1 MAEQPRMLEG
11 YRVLDFTQFVAGPT
25 CTRILAEMGA
35 EVIKVEPAPDGDRA
49 RTFGLRRN
57 SSSTYYF
64 QHNHSKRSLAI
75 DTHHPRATEIF
86 HQLVRK
92 SDVLV
97 ENYAPGVIGRIGLDY
112 ETVKRIN
119 PRIVMASISMGGQTG
134 PLSSKGGYDFI
145 GQAYAGVT
153 DLIGEPDRPPAMLS
167 LALGDIS
174 TGVTTAMAIGFA
186 LLYRTAT
193 GMGQFI
199 DASLLDNYFHMH
211 ELAVPVLS
219 LRPDKFQPKR
229 NGRMYQPSAPYGI
242 FYANGGYV
250 MICVTPHQWPA
261 VCRAMGKA
269 ELINDPRFKEE
280 RLRVRNRDELTGIVE
295 GWLKTQPSV
304 EAALEALDKERVPCA
319 PILTVQEAM
328 NQPHHRARR
337 TVRRVHDPVM
347 GDFDIPGMP
356 VKFQNWQDRT
366 DVKAPML
373 GQDNDTI
380 LRDLLGMRDEEI
392 SALYAQKVLVKA
404 PELDQGASG

>member
-1 MAEQPRMLEG
+1 M
-11 YRVLDFTQFVAGPT
+11 
-25 CTRILAEMGA
+25 
-35 EVIKVEPAPDGDRA
+35 
-49 RTFGLRRN
+49 
-57 SSSTYYF
+57 
-64 QHNHSKRSLAI
+64 
-75 DTHHPRATEIF
+75 
-86 HQLVRK
+86 RK

-97 ENYAPGVIGRIGLDY
+97 ENYAPGVMARIGMDY
-112 ETVKRIN
+112 DTVKAIN
-119 PRIVMASISMGGQTG
+119 PRIVMASISMAGQTG
-134 PLSSKGGYDFI
+134 PLAVKGGYDFI

-153 DLIGEPDRPPAMLS
+153 DLVGEPDRPPAMLS

-242 FYANGGYV
+242 FYATGGYV

-261 VCRAMGKA
+261 ICRAMGKP

-280 RLRVRNRDELTGIVE
+280 RLRVRNRDELTEIVE
-295 GWLKTQPSV
+295 SWLKSFPSV

-319 PILTVQEAM
+319 PILTVEEAM
-328 NQPHHRARR
+328 KQPHHRQRR
-337 TVRRVHDPVM
+337 TVRRVHDPLM

-366 DVKAPML
+366 DVKAPLL
-373 GQDNDTI
+373 GQDNDAI

-392 SALYAQKVLVKA
+392 RDLYKENVLVKA
-404 PELDQGASG
+404 PEVDRPEAG

>member
-1 MAEQPRMLEG
+1 MAEKPRMLEG

-35 EVIKVEPAPDGDRA
+35 EVIKVEPAPEGDRA

-57 SSSTYYF
+57 GTSTYFF

-75 DTHHPRATEIF
+75 DTHHPKAKAIF
-86 HQLVRK
+86 HELVRK

-97 ENYAPGVIGRIGLDY
+97 ENYAPGVMGRIGMDWD
-112 ETVKRIN
+112 TVKAIN
-119 PRIVMASISMGGQTG
+119 PRLVMASISMAGQTG
-134 PLSSKGGYDFI
+134 PLAVKGGYDFI

-153 DLIGEPDRPPAMLS
+153 DLVGEPDRPPAMLS

-186 LLYRTAT
+186 LLYRKTT
-193 GMGQFI
+193 GQGQYI

-211 ELAVPVLS
+211 ELSVPVLS

-229 NGRMYQPSAPYGI
+229 NGRMYQPSSPYGI
-242 FYANGGYV
+242 FYATGGYV

-261 VCRAMGKA
+261 ICRAMGKP
-269 ELINDPRFKEE
+269 ELIGDPRFKEE
-280 RLRVRNRDELTGIVE
+280 RLRVKNRDELTGIVE
-295 GWLKTQPSV
+295 GWLKEFPSV

-319 PILTVQEAM
+319 PVLTVQEAM
-328 NQPHHRARR
+328 NHPHHRQRK
-337 TVRRVHDPVM
+337 TVRRVHDPIM

-356 VKFQNWQDRT
+356 VRFENWENRT
-366 DVKAPML
+366 DVKAPLL
-373 GQDNDTI
+373 GQDNDDI
-380 LRDLLGMRDEEI
+380 LRGLIGMRDHDIRE
-392 SALYAQKVLVKA
+392 LYEQKVLVK
-404 PELDQGASG
+404 G

>member
-1 MAEQPRMLEG
+1 MVEKPRVLEG

-35 EVIKVEPAPDGDRA
+35 DVIKVEPAPEGDRA
-49 RTFGLRRN
+49 RSFGLRRGGT
-57 SSSTYYF
+57 STYYF
-64 QHNHSKRSLAI
+64 QHNHSKRSLCI
-75 DTHHPRATEIF
+75 DTHHPQAKRIF
-86 HQLVRK
+86 HELVRH

-97 ENYAPGVIGRIGLDY
+97 ENYAPGVIGRLGLDY
-112 ETVKRIN
+112 ETVSAIN
-119 PRIVMASISMGGQTG
+119 PKIVMASISMAGQTG
-134 PLSSKGGYDFI
+134 PLSVKGGYDFI

-153 DLIGEPDRPPAMLS
+153 DLVGEPDRPPAMLS

-186 LLYRTAT
+186 LLYRNAT
-193 GMGQFI
+193 GEGQFI

-261 VCRAMGKA
+261 FCRAIGRP

-280 RLRVRNRDELTGIVE
+280 RLRVRNRDELTQITE
-295 GWLKTQPSV
+295 QWLKTFPSV
-304 EAALEALDKERVPCA
+304 EAALDALDQHRVPCA

-328 NQPHHRARR
+328 AHPHHRERR
-337 TVRRVHDPVM
+337 TVRRVHDPIM

-356 VKFQNWQDRT
+356 VKFRNWPDRT
-366 DVKAPML
+366 DVKASLL
-373 GQDNDTI
+373 GQDNDDI
-380 LRDLLGMRDEEI
+380 MREVLGMSEDEI
-392 SALYAQKVLVKA
+392 KGLYAQKVLVRA
-404 PELDQGASG
+404 DGASSR

>member
-1 MAEQPRMLEG
+1 
-11 YRVLDFTQFVAGPT
+11 
-25 CTRILAEMGA
+25 MGA
-35 EVIKVEPAPDGDRA
+35 DVIKVEPAPEGDRA

-57 SSSTYYF
+57 GTSTYYF

-75 DTHHPRATEIF
+75 DTHHPKAREIF
-86 HQLVRK
+86 HGLVRK

-97 ENYAPGVIGRIGLDY
+97 ENYAPGAIGRLGLDY
-112 ETVKRIN
+112 GTVSRIN
-119 PRIVMASISMGGQTG
+119 PRVVMASVSMAGQTG

-167 LALGDIS
+167 LAMGDIS
-174 TGVTTAMAIGFA
+174 TGVTTAMAIGYA
-186 LLYRTAT
+186 LLYRAQT
-193 GMGQFI
+193 GQGQFI

-211 ELAVPVLS
+211 ELSVPVLS

-242 FYANGGYV
+242 FYGNGGYV

-261 VCRAMGKA
+261 ICRALGKP

-280 RLRVRNRDELTGIVE
+280 RLRVRNRDELTAIVE
-295 GWLKTQPSV
+295 GWLQAQPSV
-304 EAALEALDKERVPCA
+304 EAALAALDKERVPCA

-328 NQPHHRARR
+328 NHPHHRERK
-337 TVRRVHDPVM
+337 TVRRVYDPIM

-356 VKFQNWQDRT
+356 VKFRNWDNRT
-366 DVKAPML
+366 DVKASLL
-373 GQDNDTI
+373 GQDNDDI
-380 LRDLLGMRDEEI
+380 MRDLLGMRDEDIRE
-392 SALYAQKVLVKA
+392 LYAQKVLVREPSLEKGGDA
-404 PELDQGASG
+404 

>member
-35 EVIKVEPAPDGDRA
+35 EVIKVEPAPEGDRA
-49 RTFGLRRN
+49 RTFGLRRAGT
-57 SSSTYYF
+57 STYYF

-75 DTHHPRATEIF
+75 DTHHPRAKEIF
-86 HQLVRK
+86 HGLARK

-97 ENYAPGVIGRIGLDY
+97 ENYAPGVMARIGMDY
-112 ETVKRIN
+112 DTVKAIN
-119 PRIVMASISMGGQTG
+119 PRIVMASISMAGQTG
-134 PLSSKGGYDFI
+134 PLAVKGGYDFI

-153 DLIGEPDRPPAMLS
+153 DLVGEPDRPPAMLS

-186 LLYRTAT
+186 LLHRNAT

-242 FYANGGYV
+242 FYATGGYV

-261 VCRAMGKA
+261 VCRAMGKP

-280 RLRVRNRDELTGIVE
+280 RLRVRNRDELTEIVE
-295 GWLKTQPSV
+295 SWLKSFPSV
-304 EAALEALDKERVPCA
+304 DAALEALDKERVPCA
-319 PILTVQEAM
+319 PILTVEEAM
-328 NQPHHRARR
+328 KQPHHRQRR
-337 TVRRVHDPVM
+337 TVRRVHDPLM

-366 DVKAPML
+366 DVKAPLL
-373 GQDNDTI
+373 GQDNDAI
-380 LRDLLGMRDEEI
+380 LRDLLGMRDEEVRD
-392 SALYAQKVLVKA
+392 LYAQKVLVKA
-404 PELDQGASG
+404 PEVDQR

>member
-1 MAEQPRMLEG
+1 MAEKPRVLEG

-35 EVIKVEPAPDGDRA
+35 EVIKVEPAPEGDRA
-49 RTFGLRRN
+49 RTFGLRRGGT
-57 SSSTYYF
+57 STYYF
-64 QHNHSKRSLAI
+64 QHNHSKRSLCI
-75 DTHHPRATEIF
+75 DTHHPQAKRIF
-86 HQLVRK
+86 HELVRHC
-92 SDVLV
+92 DVLV
-97 ENYAPGVIGRIGLDY
+97 ENYAPGAIGRLGLDY
-112 ETVKRIN
+112 ETVSGIN
-119 PRIVMASISMGGQTG
+119 PKIVMASISVAGQTG
-134 PLSSKGGYDFI
+134 PLSVKGGYDFI

-153 DLIGEPDRPPAMLS
+153 DLVGEPDRPPAMLS

-186 LLYRTAT
+186 LLYRNAT
-193 GMGQFI
+193 GQGQFI

-261 VCRAMGKA
+261 FCRAIGQP

-280 RLRVRNRDELTGIVE
+280 RLRVRNREELTQITE
-295 GWLKTQPSV
+295 TWLKTFPSV
-304 EAALEALDKERVPCA
+304 QAALEALDKERVPCA

-328 NQPHHRARR
+328 AHPHHRERR
-337 TVRRVHDPVM
+337 TVRRVHDPIM

-356 VKFQNWQDRT
+356 VKFRNWPDRT
-366 DVKAPML
+366 DLKASLL
-373 GQDNDTI
+373 GQDNDD
-380 LRDLLGMRDEEI
+380 LMRGLLGMSEEEI
-392 SALYAQKVLVKA
+392 RGLYAQKVLVK
-404 PELDQGASG
+404 ENGA

>member
-1 MAEQPRMLEG
+1 MAEKPRMLEG

-57 SSSTYYF
+57 STSTYYF
-64 QHNHSKRSLAI
+64 QHNHSKLSLAI
-75 DTHHPRATEIF
+75 DTHHPRAKEIF
-86 HQLVRK
+86 YALARK
-92 SDVLV
+92 SDVVV
-97 ENYAPGVIGRIGLDY
+97 ENYAPGVMARIGMDY
-112 ETVKRIN
+112 ETVNKIN
-119 PRIVMASISMGGQTG
+119 PRIVMASISMAGQTG
-134 PLSSKGGYDFI
+134 PLAVKGGYDFI

-153 DLIGEPDRPPAMLS
+153 DLVGEPDRPPAMLS

-186 LLYRTAT
+186 LLYRNAT
-193 GMGQFI
+193 GAGQYI

-242 FYANGGYV
+242 FYATGGYV

-261 VCRAMGKA
+261 VCRALGRP

-280 RLRVRNRDELTGIVE
+280 RLRVRNREELTEIVE
-295 GWLKTQPSV
+295 GWLKTFPSV
-304 EAALEALDKERVPCA
+304 EAALAALDKERVPCA
-319 PILTVQEAM
+319 PVLTVAEAM
-328 NQPHHRARR
+328 QQPHHRARR

-347 GDFDIPGMP
+347 GEFDIPGMP

-366 DVKAPML
+366 DVKASLL
-373 GQDNDTI
+373 GQDNDDI
-380 LRDLLGMRDEEI
+380 MRGLLGMNEDEIGE
-392 SALYAQKVLVKA
+392 LYAQKVLVKA
-404 PELDQGASG
+404 PELSQ

>member
-1 MAEQPRMLEG
+1 MLEG

-35 EVIKVEPAPDGDRA
+35 EVIKVEPAPGGDRA
-49 RTFGLRRN
+49 RTFGLQRN
-57 SSSTYYF
+57 GTSTYYF

-75 DTHHPRATEIF
+75 DTHHPRAKEIF
-86 HQLVRK
+86 HGLVRK

-97 ENYAPGVIGRIGLDY
+97 ENYAPGVMGRIGMDY
-112 ETVKRIN
+112 DTVKAIN
-119 PRIVMASISMGGQTG
+119 PRIVMASISMAGQTG
-134 PLSSKGGYDFI
+134 PLAVKGGYDFI

-153 DLIGEPDRPPAMLS
+153 DLVGEPDRPPAMLS

-174 TGVTTAMAIGFA
+174 TGVTTAMGIGFA
-186 LLYRTAT
+186 LLHRSAT
-193 GMGQFI
+193 GQGQYI

-242 FYANGGYV
+242 FYATGGYV

-261 VCRAMGKA
+261 VCRAMGKP

-280 RLRVRNRDELTGIVE
+280 RMRVRNREELTGIVE
-295 GWLKTQPSV
+295 GWLKSFPSV

-319 PILTVQEAM
+319 PVLTVAEAM
-328 NQPHHRARR
+328 QQPHHRARR
-337 TVRRVHDPVM
+337 TVRRVHDPMM

-366 DVKAPML
+366 DVKAPLL
-373 GQDNDTI
+373 GQDNDAI
-380 LRDLLGMRDEEI
+380 LRELLGMRDDEI
-392 SALYAQKVLVKA
+392 RALYAQKVLVKA
-404 PELDQGASG
+404 PEVDQSAPS

>member
-1 MAEQPRMLEG
+1 MAEKPRMLEG

-35 EVIKVEPAPDGDRA
+35 EVIKVEPAPEGDRA

-57 SSSTYYF
+57 GTSTYFF

-75 DTHHPRATEIF
+75 DTHHPKAKAIF
-86 HQLVRK
+86 HELVRK

-97 ENYAPGVIGRIGLDY
+97 ENYAPGVIGRIGVDWD
-112 ETVKRIN
+112 TVKAIN
-119 PRIVMASISMGGQTG
+119 PRMVMASISMAGQTG
-134 PLSSKGGYDFI
+134 PLAFKGGYDFI

-153 DLIGEPDRPPAMLS
+153 DLVGEPDRPPAMLS

-186 LLYRTAT
+186 LLYRKTT
-193 GMGQFI
+193 GQGQFI

-229 NGRMYQPSAPYGI
+229 NGRMYQPSSPYGI
-242 FYANGGYV
+242 FYATGGYV

-261 VCRAMGKA
+261 VCRAMGKP

-280 RLRVRNRDELTGIVE
+280 RLRVKNRDELTAIVE
-295 GWLKTQPSV
+295 GWLKGFPSV
-304 EAALEALDKERVPCA
+304 EAALEASGQGARSMRA
-319 PILTVQEAM
+319 GA
-328 NQPHHRARR
+328 HRAGS
-337 TVRRVHDPVM
+337 HEPS
-347 GDFDIPGMP
+347 PSSP
-356 VKFQNWQDRT
+356 AQDR
-366 DVKAPML
+366 APGPRPGHGRFRHSGDA
-373 GQDNDTI
+373 GQ
-380 LRDLLGMRDEEI
+380 
-392 SALYAQKVLVKA
+392 V
-404 PELDQGASG
+404 PELGEPQRRQGSLAGPGQ

>member
-1 MAEQPRMLEG
+1 MLEG

-35 EVIKVEPAPDGDRA
+35 EVIKVEPAPEGDRA
-49 RTFGLRRN
+49 RTFGLRRAGT
-57 SSSTYYF
+57 STYYF

-75 DTHHPRATEIF
+75 DTHHPRAKEIF
-86 HQLVRK
+86 HGLVRK

-97 ENYAPGVIGRIGLDY
+97 ENYAPGVMGRIGMDY
-112 ETVKRIN
+112 DTVKAIN
-119 PRIVMASISMGGQTG
+119 PRIVMASISMAGQTG
-134 PLSSKGGYDFI
+134 PLAVKGGYDFI

-153 DLIGEPDRPPAMLS
+153 DLVGEPDRPPAMLS

-242 FYANGGYV
+242 FYATGGYV

-261 VCRAMGKA
+261 ICRAMGKP

-280 RLRVRNRDELTGIVE
+280 RLRVRNRDDLTEIVE
-295 GWLKTQPSV
+295 SWLKSFPSV

-319 PILTVQEAM
+319 PILTVEQAM
-328 NQPHHRARR
+328 NQPHHRQRG
-337 TVRRVHDPVM
+337 TVRRVHDPLM

-366 DVKAPML
+366 DVKAPLL
-373 GQDNDTI
+373 GQDNDAI

-392 SALYAQKVLVKA
+392 RDLYKQKVLVKA
-404 PELDQGASG
+404 PEVDQRA

>member
-75 DTHHPRATEIF
+75 DTHHPKATEIF

-186 LLYRTAT
+186 LLYRTAS

-328 NQPHHRARR
+328 NQPHHRERR

-366 DVKAPML
+366 DVKAPLL
-373 GQDNDTI
+373 GQDNDAI

-392 SALYAQKVLVKA
+392 RALYAQKVLVKA
-404 PELDQGASG
+404 PEVDQSATG

>member
-35 EVIKVEPAPDGDRA
+35 DVIKVEPAPEGDRA
-49 RTFGLRRN
+49 RTFGLRRGGT
-57 SSSTYYF
+57 STYYF
-64 QHNHSKRSLAI
+64 QHNHSKRSLCI
-75 DTHHPRATEIF
+75 DTHHPEATKIF
-86 HQLVRK
+86 HELVRH

-97 ENYAPGVIGRIGLDY
+97 ENYAPGAIARLGLDY
-112 ETVKRIN
+112 ETVNRIN
-119 PRIVMASISMGGQTG
+119 PRLVMASISMAGQTG
-134 PLSSKGGYDFI
+134 PLSVKGGYDFI

-153 DLIGEPDRPPAMLS
+153 DLVGEPDRPPAMLS

-174 TGVTTAMAIGFA
+174 TGVTAAMAIGFA
-186 LLYRTAT
+186 LLYRNAT
-193 GMGQFI
+193 GKGQFI

-261 VCRAMGKA
+261 FCRAIGRPDLK
-269 ELINDPRFKEE
+269 DDSRFKEE
-280 RLRVRNRDELTGIVE
+280 RLRVRNREELTQITE
-295 GWLKTQPSV
+295 AWLKTFPSV

-319 PILTVQEAM
+319 PILTVEQAM
-328 NQPHHRARR
+328 SHPHHRQRG
-337 TVRRVHDPVM
+337 TVRRVHDPIM
-347 GDFDIPGMP
+347 GEFDIPGMP
-356 VKFQNWQDRT
+356 VKFRNWPDRT
-366 DVKAPML
+366 DVKASLL
-373 GQDNDTI
+373 GQDNDDI
-380 LRDLLGMRDEEI
+380 LRNLLGMSDSQI
-392 SALYAQKVLVKA
+392 SRLYEQKVLVKEPA
-404 PELDQGASG
+404 LQSK

>member
-35 EVIKVEPAPDGDRA
+35 DVIKVEPAPEGDRA

-57 SSSTYYF
+57 GTSTYYF

-75 DTHHPRATEIF
+75 DTHHPRAKEIF
-86 HQLVRK
+86 HGLARK

-97 ENYAPGVIGRIGLDY
+97 ENYAPGVMARIGMDY
-112 ETVKRIN
+112 DTVKAIN
-119 PRIVMASISMGGQTG
+119 PRIVMASISMAGQTG
-134 PLSSKGGYDFI
+134 PLAVKGGYDFI

-153 DLIGEPDRPPAMLS
+153 DLVGEPDRPPAMLS

-186 LLYRTAT
+186 LLHRNAT

-219 LRPDKFQPKR
+219 LRPDKFQPRR

-242 FYANGGYV
+242 FYATGGYV

-261 VCRAMGKA
+261 ICRAMGKP

-280 RLRVRNRDELTGIVE
+280 RLRVKNRDELTEIVE
-295 GWLKTQPSV
+295 SWLKSFPSV
-304 EAALEALDKERVPCA
+304 DAALEALDKERVPCA
-319 PILTVQEAM
+319 PILTVEEAM
-328 NQPHHRARR
+328 KQPHHRQRR
-337 TVRRVHDPVM
+337 TVRRVHDPLM

-366 DVKAPML
+366 DVKAPLL
-373 GQDNDTI
+373 GQDNDAI
-380 LRDLLGMRDEEI
+380 LRDLLGMHDDEIRD
-392 SALYAQKVLVKA
+392 LYAQKVLVKA
-404 PELDQGASG
+404 PEVDKPAGG

>member
-1 MAEQPRMLEG
+1 MAEKPRMLEG

-35 EVIKVEPAPDGDRA
+35 DVIKVEPAPDGDRA
-49 RTFGLRRN
+49 RTFGLRRGG
-57 SSSTYYF
+57 SSTYYF
-64 QHNHSKRSLAI
+64 QHNHSKRSLCI
-75 DTHHPRATEIF
+75 DTHHPEATRIF
-86 HQLVRK
+86 HELVRH

-97 ENYAPGVIGRIGLDY
+97 ENYAPGAIGRLGLDW
-112 ETVKRIN
+112 ETVSKIN
-119 PRIVMASISMGGQTG
+119 PRLVMASISVAGQTG
-134 PLSSKGGYDFI
+134 PLSVKGGYDFI

-153 DLIGEPDRPPAMLS
+153 DLVGEPDRPPAMLS

-186 LLYRTAT
+186 LLYRNAT
-193 GMGQFI
+193 GQGQFI

-261 VCRAMGKA
+261 FCRAIGRP
-269 ELINDPRFKEE
+269 ELKDDPRFKEE
-280 RLRVRNRDELTGIVE
+280 RLRVRNREELTQITE
-295 GWLKTQPSV
+295 AWLKTFPSV

-319 PILTVQEAM
+319 PIMTVQEAM
-328 NQPHHRARR
+328 NHPHHRQRR
-337 TVRRVHDPVM
+337 TVRRVHDPIM
-347 GDFDIPGMP
+347 GDFDVPGMP
-356 VKFQNWQDRT
+356 VKFRNWPDRT
-366 DVKAPML
+366 DVKASVL
-373 GQDNDTI
+373 GQDNDDI
-380 LRDLLGMRDEEI
+380 LRNLLGMNEEQI
-392 SALYAQKVLVKA
+392 GKLYAQKVLVKETA
-404 PELDQGASG
+404 AQSKS

>member
-1 MAEQPRMLEG
+1 MAEKPRMLEG

-35 EVIKVEPAPDGDRA
+35 EVIKIEPAPEGDRS

-57 SSSTYYF
+57 GTSTYFF

-75 DTHHPRATEIF
+75 DTHHPKAEAIF
-86 HQLVRK
+86 HELVRK

-97 ENYAPGVIGRIGLDY
+97 ENYAPGVIGRLGVDWD
-112 ETVKRIN
+112 TVRAIN
-119 PRIVMASISMGGQTG
+119 PRLVMASISMAGQTG
-134 PLSSKGGYDFI
+134 PLAFKGGYDFI

-153 DLIGEPDRPPAMLS
+153 DLVGEPDRPPAMLS

-186 LLYRTAT
+186 LLYRNTT
-193 GMGQFI
+193 GQGQFI

-229 NGRMYQPSAPYGI
+229 NGRMYQPSSPYGI
-242 FYANGGYV
+242 FYATGGYV

-261 VCRAMGKA
+261 ICRAMGKP

-295 GWLKTQPSV
+295 TWLQGFPSV

-319 PILTVQEAM
+319 PVLTVEQAM
-328 NQPHHRARR
+328 NHPHHRQRK
-337 TVRRVHDPVM
+337 TVRRVHDPIM
-347 GDFDIPGMP
+347 GDFNIPGMP
-356 VKFQNWQDRT
+356 VKFQNWEDRS
-366 DVKAPML
+366 DVKAPLL
-373 GQDNDTI
+373 GEDNDDI
-380 LRDLLGMRDEEI
+380 LRDLVGMSDEEI
-392 SALYAQKVLVKA
+392 RELYAEKVLVKEA
-404 PELDQGASG
+404 TLDQRA

>member
-35 EVIKVEPAPDGDRA
+35 EVIKVEPAPEGDRA
-49 RTFGLRRN
+49 RTIGLRRN
-57 SSSTYYF
+57 GTSTYYF

-75 DTHHPRATEIF
+75 DTHHPRAKEIF
-86 HQLVRK
+86 HGLVRK

-97 ENYAPGVIGRIGLDY
+97 ENYAPGVMGRIGMDY
-112 ETVKRIN
+112 DTVKAIN
-119 PRIVMASISMGGQTG
+119 PRIVMASISMAGQTG
-134 PLSSKGGYDFI
+134 PLAVKGGYDFI

-153 DLIGEPDRPPAMLS
+153 DLVGEPDRPPAMLS

-186 LLYRTAT
+186 LLYRSAT

-242 FYANGGYV
+242 FYATGGYV

-261 VCRAMGKA
+261 ICRAMGKP

-280 RLRVRNRDELTGIVE
+280 RLRVRNRDELTEIVE
-295 GWLKTQPSV
+295 SWLKSFSSV

-319 PILTVQEAM
+319 PILTVEQAM
-328 NQPHHRARR
+328 NQPHHRQRR
-337 TVRRVHDPVM
+337 TVRRVHDPLM

-366 DVKAPML
+366 DVKAPLL
-373 GQDNDTI
+373 GQDNDAI
-380 LRDLLGMRDEEI
+380 LRDLLGMRDEEVRD
-392 SALYAQKVLVKA
+392 LYAQKVLVKA
-404 PELDQGASG
+404 PEVDQR